1 MIDAILYVSDFPA
14 LVSTLS
20 EAYPDLLARDD
31 AGDITQPPVVTGFA
45 RTPAVV
51 NGDELMIY
59 ARLTDEQAA
68 AWRGIDGAQILA
80 ERQFDGPGTAA
91 ALFDAVRADPA
102 TAAIYDRVYPRP
114 VQQLDDGEGGTIEYQ
129 RPANFGMIAGA

>member
-1 MIDAILYVSDFPA
+1 MIDAILYVSDFPE
-14 LVSTLS
+14 LVSALDADHP
-20 EAYPDLLARDD
+20 ELLERDNT
-31 AGDITQPPVVTGFA
+31 GEISQPPIVTGFA

-59 ARLTDEQAA
+59 ARLTDEEAEQ
-68 AWRGIDGAQILA
+68 WRDIDGVQILA
-80 ERQFDGPGTAA
+80 EREFDGPGTAN
-91 ALFDAVRADPA
+91 ALFDAVRADPD